1 MQLRSLACNVTLE
14 QACPKI
20 SKISAPAA
28 ACYQSNTWS
37 FTPSAT
43 TAVFG
48 APFGPTVVLKWFLNG
63 GAAQYLSQKIPPF
76 VL

>member
-28 ACYQSNTWS
+28 ACYQSSTQS

-43 TAVFG
+43 TAVFR
-48 APFGPTVVLKWFLNG
+48 APFGQTVVLTCFLNG
-63 GAAQYLSQKIPPF
+63 GAAQHLSQKIPLF

>member
-1 MQLRSLACNVTLE
+1 MQLCSLACNVTLE

-20 SKISAPAA
+20 SKISAPAT
-28 ACYQSNTWS
+28 ACYQSNARS

-43 TAVFG
+43 TEVFG
-48 APFGPTVVLKWFLNG
+48 APFGPTGVLTCFLNG
-63 GAAQYLSQKIPPF
+63 GAAQYLSQKVPLF